1 MEYLNRIEIMG
12 KTGQHVRVITH
23 AGEPVGYCFQV
34 ATQNRYKVGE
44 DETVETTW
52 HDVKVLT
59 TRGSATAG
67 FVFRRSAPI
76 HVFGRLAFTYAAT
89 SRETGESCKD
99 VVIEASS
106 AKYLDEKKGGPGDE

>member
-23 AGEPVGYCFQV
+23 AGEPVGYRFQV

-67 FVFRRSAPI
+67 FVFRRSSPI
-76 HVFGRLAFTYAAT
+76 HVVGRL
-89 SRETGESCKD
+89 SKD
-99 VVIEASS
+99 VIIEASS
-106 AKYLDEKKGGPGDE
+106 VKYLDEKKGGPGDE

>member
-23 AGEPVGYCFQV
+23 AGEPVGYCFRV

-76 HVFGRLAFTYAAT
+76 HVFGRLSITRTETFWK
-89 SRETGESCKD
+89 TGESWKD
-99 VVIEASS
+99 IIIEASS
-106 AKYLDEKKGGPGDE
+106 VKYLDEKKGGPGDE

>member
-44 DETVETTW
+44 DETVETTCYNN
-52 HDVKVLT
+52 
-59 TRGSATAG
+59 R
-67 FVFRRSAPI
+67 
-76 HVFGRLAFTYAAT
+76 
-89 SRETGESCKD
+89 
-99 VVIEASS
+99 
-106 AKYLDEKKGGPGDE
+106 

>member
-1 MEYLNRIEIMG
+1 MEQLNRIEIMG

-34 ATQNRYKVGE
+34 ATQNRYTVGDE
-44 DETVETTW
+44 ETVETTW

-67 FVFRRSAPI
+67 FVFRKSAPI
-76 HVFGRLAFTYAAT
+76 YVSGRLSYIHTAT

-99 VVIEASS
+99 VIIEASS
-106 AKYLDEKKGGPGDE
+106 VKYLDEKKGGPGDE